1 MTLGERIQKYRKM
14 KGLSQEELGKLLH
27 VSRQTISKWE
37 SNQSSPDIQSCKA
50 MADVFGIS
58 LEELLNERKKEIKNE
73 KEKTKMDKSTNHRN
87 MIIIFGIVIF
97 VAFIMESY
105 VAVRMSERM
114 DALEEAN
121 SSLQQQVND
130 FYDYQNKEPINL
142 DTNSICSYFSGF
154 ISDIKN
160 DSYNINIDL
169 ILKNYQDNTTAQ
181 VIFKT
186 DKDTYTLSLNKE
198 EDHFKGTINLPIQT
212 LQSAQLISQT
222 NGETNSE
229 TLDADINFENYLD
242 EDASG
247 GFMLESY
254 DNRKKKG
261 NFTLSFSGNKTKKD
275 EIYLW
280 DKEYNFKRKTEYHD
294 VKGTIYING
303 EKKKTIV
310 LDQINNDK
318 EYIEF
323 EKKYTC
329 KNLEKEDTIMIEY
342 TYTNEMGIKKKKE
355 DTVQLKKNWQGYYL
369 AWQ

>member
-1 MTLGERIQKYRKM
+1 M

-27 VSRQTISKWE
+27 ISRQIISKWE

-58 LEELLNERKKEIKNE
+58 LEELLDESKKIK
-73 KEKTKMDKSTNHRN
+73 TDQSTNHRN

-97 VAFIMESY
+97 VVIIMERY
-105 VAVRMSERM
+105 VAVKMSERM

-121 SSLQQQVND
+121 SSLQQQIND
-130 FYDYQNKEPINL
+130 FYGDQPISL
-142 DTNSICSYFSGF
+142 DTNSICSYFSGY
-154 ISDIKN
+154 ISDIKK
-160 DSYNINIDL
+160 DSYNINVDL

-198 EDHFKGTINLPIQT
+198 EDRFNGTINLPIQT

-229 TLDADINFENYLD
+229 VLDMDVNFENYLD

-247 GFMLESY
+247 GIMLESY
-254 DNRKKKG
+254 NEKKNKG
-261 NFTLSFSGNKTKKD
+261 DFTLSFSGNKIKKD

-280 DKEYNFKRKTEYHD
+280 DKEY
-294 VKGTIYING
+294 
-303 EKKKTIV
+303 
-310 LDQINNDK
+310 
-318 EYIEF
+318 IEF
-323 EKKYTC
+323 EKAYTC
-329 KNLEKEDTIMIEY
+329 KNIKKEDTVMVEY
-342 TYTNEMGIKKKKE
+342 TYTNEMGIKKKQE
-355 DTVQLKKNWQGYYL
+355 VTAQLKKNWQGYYL
-369 AWQ
+369 AWK

>member
-14 KGLSQEELGKLLH
+14 KGLSQEELH
-27 VSRQTISKWE
+27 ISRQTISKWE
-37 SNQSSPDIQSCKA
+37 SNQSSPDIQSCRA

-58 LEELLNERKKEIKNE
+58 LEELLDESKKIK
-73 KEKTKMDKSTNHRN
+73 TDQSTNHRN

-97 VAFIMESY
+97 LAFIMESY
-105 VAVRMSERM
+105 VAVKMSERI

-121 SSLQQQVND
+121 SSLQQQIND
-130 FYDYQNKEPINL
+130 FYGDQPISL
-142 DTNSICSYFSGF
+142 DTNSICSYFSGY
-154 ISDIKN
+154 ISDIKK

-198 EDHFKGTINLPIQT
+198 EDRFNGTINLPIQT

-229 TLDADINFENYLD
+229 VLDIDVNFENYLD

-247 GFMLESY
+247 GIMLESY
-254 DNRKKKG
+254 NEKKNKG
-261 NFTLSFSGNKTKKD
+261 DFTLSFSGNKTKKD

-280 DKEYNFKRKTEYHD
+280 DKEY
-294 VKGTIYING
+294 
-303 EKKKTIV
+303 
-310 LDQINNDK
+310 
-318 EYIEF
+318 IEF
-323 EKKYTC
+323 EKEYTC
-329 KNLEKEDTIMIEY
+329 KNIKKEDTVMVEY
-342 TYTNEMGIKKKKE
+342 TYTNEMGIKKKQE
-355 DTVQLKKNWQGYYL
+355 VTAQLKKN
-369 AWQ
+369 

>member
-1 MTLGERIQKYRKM
+1 M

-27 VSRQTISKWE
+27 ISRQIISKWE

-58 LEELLNERKKEIKNE
+58 LEELLDESKKIK
-73 KEKTKMDKSTNHRN
+73 TDQSTNHRN

-97 VAFIMESY
+97 LAFIMERY
-105 VAVRMSERM
+105 VAVKMSERM

-121 SSLQQQVND
+121 SSLQQQIND
-130 FYDYQNKEPINL
+130 FYGDQPISL
-142 DTNSICSYFSGF
+142 DTNSICSYFSGY
-154 ISDIKN
+154 ISDIKK

-169 ILKNYQDNTTAQ
+169 ILKNYQDNTIAQ

-198 EDHFKGTINLPIQT
+198 EDHFKETINLPIQT
-212 LQSAQLISQT
+212 LQSTQLISQT

-229 TLDADINFENYLD
+229 VLDIDVNFENYLD

-247 GFMLESY
+247 GIMLESY
-254 DNRKKKG
+254 NEKKNKG
-261 NFTLSFSGNKTKKD
+261 DFTLSFSGNKTKKD

-280 DKEYNFKRKTEYHD
+280 DKEYNFKRNTEYHD
-294 VKGTIYING
+294 VKGTIYINS
-303 EKKKTIV
+303 
-310 LDQINNDK
+310 DK

-323 EKKYTC
+323 EQK
-329 KNLEKEDTIMIEY
+329 
-342 TYTNEMGIKKKKE
+342 
-355 DTVQLKKNWQGYYL
+355 
-369 AWQ
+369 

>member
-1 MTLGERIQKYRKM
+1 M

-27 VSRQTISKWE
+27 ISRQTISKWE

-58 LEELLNERKKEIKNE
+58 LEEFLDESKKIK
-73 KEKTKMDKSTNHRN
+73 TDQSTNHRN
-87 MIIIFGIVIF
+87 MIIIFGIVVF
-97 VAFIMESY
+97 LAFIMESY
-105 VAVRMSERM
+105 VAVKMSERM

-121 SSLQQQVND
+121 SSLQQQIND
-130 FYDYQNKEPINL
+130 FYGDQPISL
-142 DTNSICSYFSGF
+142 DTNSICSYFSGY
-154 ISDIKN
+154 ISDIKK

-198 EDHFKGTINLPIQT
+198 EDHFNGTINLPIQT
-212 LQSAQLISQT
+212 LQSTQLISQT

-229 TLDADINFENYLD
+229 VLDIDVNFENYLD

-247 GFMLESY
+247 GIMLESY
-254 DNRKKKG
+254 NEKKNKG
-261 NFTLSFSGNKTKKD
+261 DFTLSFSGNKTKKD

-280 DKEYNFKRKTEYHD
+280 DKEYNFKRNTEYHD
-294 VKGTIYING
+294 VKGTIYINS
-303 EKKKTIV
+303 
-310 LDQINNDK
+310 DK

-323 EKKYTC
+323 EQK
-329 KNLEKEDTIMIEY
+329 
-342 TYTNEMGIKKKKE
+342 
-355 DTVQLKKNWQGYYL
+355 
-369 AWQ
+369 

>member
-27 VSRQTISKWE
+27 ISRQTISKWE
-37 SNQSSPDIQSCKA
+37 SNQSSPDIQSWKA

-58 LEELLNERKKEIKNE
+58 LEELLDESKKIK
-73 KEKTKMDKSTNHRN
+73 TDQSTNHRN

-97 VAFIMESY
+97 VVIIMESY
-105 VAVRMSERM
+105 VAVKMSERI

-121 SSLQQQVND
+121 SSLQQQIND
-130 FYDYQNKEPINL
+130 FYGDQPISL
-142 DTNSICSYFSGF
+142 DTNSICSYFSGY
-154 ISDIKN
+154 ISDIKK

-169 ILKNYQDNTTAQ
+169 ILKNYQDNTIAQ

-198 EDHFKGTINLPIQT
+198 EDHFKETINLPIQT
-212 LQSAQLISQT
+212 LQSTQLISQT

-229 TLDADINFENYLD
+229 VLDIDVNFENYLD

-247 GFMLESY
+247 GIMLESY
-254 DNRKKKG
+254 NEKKNKG
-261 NFTLSFSGNKTKKD
+261 DFTLSFSGNKTKKD

-280 DKEYNFKRKTEYHD
+280 DKEYNFKRNTEYHD
-294 VKGTIYING
+294 VKGTIYINS
-303 EKKKTIV
+303 
-310 LDQINNDK
+310 DK

-323 EKKYTC
+323 EQK
-329 KNLEKEDTIMIEY
+329 
-342 TYTNEMGIKKKKE
+342 
-355 DTVQLKKNWQGYYL
+355 
-369 AWQ
+369 

>member
-1 MTLGERIQKYRKM
+1 M
-14 KGLSQEELGKLLH
+14 KGLSQEELGKLPH
-27 VSRQTISKWE
+27 ISRQTISKWE

-58 LEELLNERKKEIKNE
+58 LEELLDESKKIK
-73 KEKTKMDKSTNHRN
+73 TDQSTNHRN

-97 VAFIMESY
+97 VVIIMESY
-105 VAVRMSERM
+105 VAVKMSQRI

-121 SSLQQQVND
+121 SSLQQQIND
-130 FYDYQNKEPINL
+130 FYGDQPISL
-142 DTNSICSYFSGF
+142 DTNSICSYFSGY
-154 ISDIKN
+154 ISDIKQ

-169 ILKNYQDNTTAQ
+169 ILRNYQDNTIAQ

-198 EDHFKGTINLPIQT
+198 EDHFNGTINLPIQT

-229 TLDADINFENYLD
+229 VLDIDVNFENYLD

-247 GFMLESY
+247 GIMLESY
-254 DNRKKKG
+254 NEKKNKG
-261 NFTLSFSGNKTKKD
+261 DFTLSFSGNKTKKD

-280 DKEYNFKRKTEYHD
+280 NKEYNFKRNTEYHD

-303 EKKKTIV
+303 DKKKTVV
-310 LDQINNDK
+310 LNQINSDK

-323 EKKYTC
+323 EKAYTC
-329 KNLEKEDTIMIEY
+329 KNI
-342 TYTNEMGIKKKKE
+342 KKE
-355 DTVQLKKNWQGYYL
+355 DTVMV
-369 AWQ
+369 

>member
-1 MTLGERIQKYRKM
+1 
-14 KGLSQEELGKLLH
+14 
-27 VSRQTISKWE
+27 
-37 SNQSSPDIQSCKA
+37 

-58 LEELLNERKKEIKNE
+58 LEELLDESKKIK
-73 KEKTKMDKSTNHRN
+73 TDQSTNHRN

-97 VAFIMESY
+97 VVIIMESY
-105 VAVRMSERM
+105 VAVKMSERI

-121 SSLQQQVND
+121 SSLQQQIND
-130 FYDYQNKEPINL
+130 FYGDQPISL
-142 DTNSICSYFSGF
+142 DTNSICSYFSGY
-154 ISDIKN
+154 ISDIKK

-198 EDHFKGTINLPIQT
+198 EDHFKETINLPIQT
-212 LQSAQLISQT
+212 FQSAQLISQT

-229 TLDADINFENYLD
+229 VLDIDVNFENYLD

-247 GFMLESY
+247 GIMLESY
-254 DNRKKKG
+254 NEKKNKG
-261 NFTLSFSGNKTKKD
+261 DFTLSFSGNKIKKD

-280 DKEYNFKRKTEYHD
+280 DKEYNFKRNTEYHD

-303 EKKKTIV
+303 DKKKTVV
-310 LDQINNDK
+310 LNQINSDK

-323 EKKYTC
+323 EKAYIC
-329 KNLEKEDTIMIEY
+329 KNIKKEDTVMVEY
-342 TYTNEMGIKKKKE
+342 TYTNEMGIKKKQE
-355 DTVQLKKNWQGYYL
+355 ATAQLKKNCQGYYL
-369 AWQ
+369 AWK